1 MRFCTQLNEYM
12 ETLGCTARELSDAS
26 GLSAASLSRYRSG
39 DRVPEPNTE
48 MFDRLC
54 VAIAAAAARSG
65 IQLDADA
72 VSAAFLR
79 CDDVNATN
87 RARFQEK
94 FNTLLQVMNLN
105 ITRMCAYTNYDA
117 STISRFRSGT
127 RQPSDPEGFAAGV
140 AAYVAAERSSAA
152 DCKILATLL
161 ACTPESLEQP
171 AQCRAK
177 LCAWLLDESGSG
189 DRSVTAFLA
198 QLDAFDLNEYI
209 RAIHFDALK
218 VPGAMFQLPT
228 TRTYMGLREM
238 KDAELDFLKATVL
251 SKSQMPVVMYSDMP
265 MDEMAKDTEFAKKW
279 MFGMAMM
286 LKKGLFLHQIHNL
299 DRSFADMMLGLESW
313 IPMYMTGQIAPYY
326 LKNAQPGAFLHL
338 LKVSGAAALSGEAI
352 AGHHAD
358 GRYTLTKSK
367 EELTY
372 YIGRAQLLLHA
383 AQPLMEIYRADRVTE
398 LQAFW
403 TSDAYTDGA
412 RRNRC
417 ASLPL
422 YTMDR
427 MFLANMLRAHGVAV
441 ELRAK
446 ILAFAENQ
454 RAILAETLHH
464 GTVTDEV
471 PALTE
476 ADFAREPC
484 TLPLAGLFYETDIS
498 YTYDEY
504 RAHWAQAQAFA
515 ARTAGYTLTEAA
527 SFPFRNLEIHMHAG
541 AWAMVSKQ
549 KSPAIHFVIRH
560 PKLRAAI
567 EQFVPPV
574 VD

>member
-1 MRFCTQLNEYM
+1 M
-12 ETLGCTARELSDAS
+12 
-26 GLSAASLSRYRSG
+26 
-39 DRVPEPNTE
+39 
-48 MFDRLC
+48 
-54 VAIAAAAARSG
+54 
-65 IQLDADA
+65 
-72 VSAAFLR
+72 
-79 CDDVNATN
+79 
-87 RARFQEK
+87 
-94 FNTLLQVMNLN
+94 
-105 ITRMCAYTNYDA
+105 
-117 STISRFRSGT
+117 
-127 RQPSDPEGFAAGV
+127 
-140 AAYVAAERSSAA
+140 
-152 DCKILATLL
+152 
-161 ACTPESLEQP
+161 
-171 AQCRAK
+171 
-177 LCAWLLDESGSG
+177 
-189 DRSVTAFLA
+189 
-198 QLDAFDLNEYI
+198 
-209 RAIHFDALK
+209 
-218 VPGAMFQLPT
+218 
-228 TRTYMGLREM
+228 
-238 KDAELDFLKATVL
+238 
-251 SKSQMPVVMYSDMP
+251 
-265 MDEMAKDTEFAKKW
+265 
-279 MFGMAMM
+279 
-286 LKKGLFLHQIHNL
+286 
-299 DRSFADMMLGLESW
+299 
-313 IPMYMTGQIAPYY
+313 
-326 LKNAQPGAFLHL
+326 HL

-476 ADFAREPC
+476 ADFAREPR
-484 TLPLAGLFYETDIS
+484 TLPLAGLFYETDIP